1 MIPVASVY
9 VFVVASEEDSWTLTV
24 SVVVSTL
31 LFGIINLWSVSEELA
46 VYLKFKSVPSFSV
59 TLLN

>member
-1 MIPVASVY
+1 MASVY
-9 VFVVASEEDSWTLTV
+9 VFVVVSVDDSWTLTV

-31 LFGIINLWSVSEELA
+31 LFGIINLWSVSLELA